1 MSGAPAISGS
11 ERRCKVSVIVPS
23 YKPGPYLFDC
33 LKSLAAQRTTHP
45 YEVIVI
51 DSSPE
56 DITPEVQRRFPQV
69 KVIHLPQRA
78 FPGTARNVGIAQAR
92 GEVLAFT
99 DADCVVAPD
108 WVQRLVEGHSA
119 GMMVVGGAVVNGT
132 PDSAIGS
139 AEFLL
144 EFNDFQADRGGCR
157 RVALLPTCNVAYR
170 KDLFRRFG
178 GFDSAIKGSDSAF
191 SRYMNMQGVEVYL
204 APGILV
210 AHRNRTSLDGYL
222 RNQFQ
227 LGIGSALTR
236 RKLALRDS
244 FVVRTPLLVPLIP
257 LARTVAIGYRLLR
270 WSPKNFVRFVVLY
283 PLIFLGLLLFTA
295 GFVQGLAA
303 GHEGGR
309 GVDQD

>member
-1 MSGAPAISGS
+1 MSNGGAGAAS
-11 ERRCKVSVIVPS
+11 ESRCEVTIIVPS
-23 YKPGPYLFDC
+23 YQPGHYLFDC
-33 LKSLAAQRTTHP
+33 LKSLAAQRTSHA
-45 YEVIVI
+45 YEVIVV

-56 DITPEVQRRFPQV
+56 DITPEVKRRFPQV

-108 WVQRLVEGHSA
+108 WVQRFVERHSS
-119 GMMVVGGAVVNGT
+119 GMMVVGGPVVNGT

-170 KDLFRRFG
+170 RELFRRFG
-178 GFDSAIKGSDSAF
+178 GFDGAIKGSDSAF
-191 SRYMNMQGVEVYL
+191 SRRMNSQGVELYL
-204 APGILV
+204 VPGIFV
-210 AHRNRTSLDGYL
+210 AHRNRTSLDGFL

-244 FVVRTPLLVPLIP
+244 FVVRAPLFVPLIP

-283 PLIFLGLLLFTA
+283 PLIFLGLLVFTA
-295 GFVQGLAA
+295 GFVRGLAA

-309 GVDQD
+309 GVVQD